1 MVAATAMLKL
11 ATAVCAALLE
21 SITFTAKGKLPAC
34 VGVPP
39 IAPEEAF
46 KLSPGGNCPEANPQ
60 T

>member
-1 MVAATAMLKL
+1 MLKL
-11 ATAVCAALLE
+11 AAAVWAGLLE
-21 SITFTAKGKLPAC
+21 SFTFAVKAKLPAC

>member
-11 ATAVCAALLE
+11 ARAVCAAPLE
-21 SITFTAKGKLPAC
+21 SVTFAVKGKLPAC
-34 VGVPP
+34 VGNPLM
-39 IAPEEAF
+39 APEEAF